1 MDNITKGD
9 PIKADWANAL
19 TNAVNAAAHGK
30 TSLRGGGGQNVF
42 ISPYQRGSRPL
53 AFDLVEIT
61 DDEEGSLSGKISGGV
76 QLSAFKEEQEEKISL
91 KTECMEISEY
101 EETFQSGDQVWV
113 HVTYDPDTWEAYVA
127 ILEKGKKPPEAE
139 EGEAYI
145 VVGEF
150 EERDQSIIYRHKG
163 ITCINWDAIKW

>member
-30 TSLRGGGGQNVF
+30 TALRGGGGQNVF

-76 QLSAFKEEQEEKISL
+76 L
-91 KTECMEISEY
+91 
-101 EETFQSGDQVWV
+101 
-113 HVTYDPDTWEAYVA
+113 
-127 ILEKGKKPPEAE
+127 
-139 EGEAYI
+139 
-145 VVGEF
+145 
-150 EERDQSIIYRHKG
+150 
-163 ITCINWDAIKW
+163 

>member
-30 TSLRGGGGQNVF
+30 TALRGGGGQNVF

-61 DDEEGSLSGKISGGV
+61 DDEEGSLSGKISG
-76 QLSAFKEEQEEKISL
+76 
-91 KTECMEISEY
+91 ECCCPH
-101 EETFQSGDQVWV
+101 T
-113 HVTYDPDTWEAYVA
+113 
-127 ILEKGKKPPEAE
+127 KRNRKKK
-139 EGEAYI
+139 
-145 VVGEF
+145 
-150 EERDQSIIYRHKG
+150 YR
-163 ITCINWDAIKW
+163 

>member
-30 TSLRGGGGQNVF
+30 TALRGGGGQNVF

-61 DDEEGSLSGKISGGV
+61 DEVAFPARSPGV
-76 QLSAFKEEQEEKISL
+76 CCCPHTKRNR
-91 KTECMEISEY
+91 
-101 EETFQSGDQVWV
+101 
-113 HVTYDPDTWEAYVA
+113 
-127 ILEKGKKPPEAE
+127 KKK
-139 EGEAYI
+139 
-145 VVGEF
+145 
-150 EERDQSIIYRHKG
+150 YR
-163 ITCINWDAIKW
+163 